1 MQPMVTFISD
11 DGTMEDWTVLRPVF
25 ESAGVPCAIAV
36 TSGLI
41 GSPGYMDLDR
51 ILHLQ
56 NELGW
61 EVASHLDEH
70 VPLTELS
77 EEEMDRQCKISKE
90 KLREMGLRAQSVVYP
105 YGANDAAARRIART
119 HYRAGFQATG
129 GINTKRTNRFRL
141 NRVALGAYFDA
152 RIPVDTGSF
161 AYYKARIDEAIYFR
175 SWLVFML
182 HPAANAHDESQQRL
196 LIDTLAYIGSRDV
209 PVVTIEQG
217 LQRLG
222 QEREPVV
229 ERDTFVDR
237 IRQRLFHRIR
247 FVCFLFLERL
257 RLN

>member
-11 DGTMEDWTVLRPVF
+11 DGMSEDWTVLRPVF

-41 GSPGYMDLDR
+41 GCPGYMDSDQL
-51 ILHLQ
+51 LYLQ

-61 EVASHLDEH
+61 EVASHLDAH

-77 EEEMDRQCKISKE
+77 EEEMDRQCGTSKE
-90 KLREMGLRAQSVVYP
+90 KLREMGLRVQSVVYP
-105 YGANDAAARRIART
+105 YGANDAAVRRIARA

-129 GINTKRTNRFRL
+129 GNNSRRTNRFRL
-141 NRVALGAYFDA
+141 NRVAMGAYFDA
-152 RIPVDTGSF
+152 RFPVDTGSF
-161 AYYKARIDEAIYFR
+161 AYYKARVDEAIYSR

-182 HPAANAHDESQQRL
+182 HPGANAHDDGQQRL
-196 LIDTLAYIGSRDV
+196 LIDTLAYIRSRGV

-222 QEREPVV
+222 KERRTAE
-229 ERDTFVDR
+229 ERDTFLDR
-237 IRQRLFHRIR
+237 LSQRLFHRVK
-247 FVCFLFLERL
+247 FVCFLVLDRL
-257 RLN
+257 RLT